1 MNEITMIN
9 ASENNTVETGLI
21 QSTLEQ
27 YGLDWTVRKEQ
38 MQTVSGIICP
48 DSFAIVRE
56 DNNAILGVHSD
67 NYEPFQNE
75 QMMELLYKISN
86 SMGIEVHKCGTFG
99 DGEKVYIQLENKNF
113 NLSNGDQ
120 IKTYFTSVNSFDGS
134 TQFGF
139 GTTNIT
145 ISCMNTFMGAYRTL
159 DSKMKHTKSM
169 VIKLDNIVKQLRQ
182 MKVEEEKNIITIEK
196 LSKHKI
202 DNNSKMLVTRL
213 LFDLKKQD
221 GYNINELI
229 NNPELS
235 TRKKNQI
242 ISFNDN
248 LLIETSQKGENLWG
262 LFSGMTR
269 FTTHAMNKDTTINKM
284 FGSLGV
290 KERTIF
296 AHLAE
301 LV

>member
-27 YGLDWTVRKEQ
+27 YGLDWKVRKEQ

-86 SMGIEVHKCGTFG
+86 TTGLKVHKCGTFG
-99 DGEKVYIQLENKNF
+99 DGEKIYIQLENENF
-113 NLSNGDQ
+113 RLSDNDQ
-120 IKTYFTSVNSFDGS
+120 IKTYFTSVNSFDGT

-145 ISCMNTFMGAYRTL
+145 ISCMNTFMGAYKTL
-159 DSKMKHTKSM
+159 ETKMKHTKSM
-169 VIKLDNIVKQLRQ
+169 VIKLDTILRQ
-182 MKVEEEKNIITIEK
+182 LDTMRNEEKKNIEIIEK
-196 LSKHKI
+196 MANVNI
-202 DNNSKMLVTRL
+202 DNTSKMLVTRL

-221 GYNINELI
+221 GYNINELV
-229 NNPELS
+229 NNTELS

-262 LFSGMTR
+262 LFSGMTK
-269 FTTHAMNKDTTINKM
+269 FTTHAMNKDTTVNKM
-284 FGSLGV
+284 FGSLGQ

-296 AHLAE
+296 AKLAE